1 MINKKQRESQD
12 SNVNVNLQNTD
23 NRVRETGQLR
33 RAKIQASCLI
43 EDMDN
48 GSALTSTL
56 RELLEASL
64 TLQTTS
70 TKILAVHLRRSPAT
84 IRTEFQ
90 RILTIFGNKP
100 RFSISTFHGEKLA

>member
-1 MINKKQRESQD
+1 MINKRQRESQD
-12 SNVNVNLQNTD
+12 SIVYLNLQNTD
-23 NRVRETGQLR
+23 NMVRETGQLR
-33 RAKIQASCLI
+33 RAKLHASCLI

-48 GSALTSTL
+48 GSVLTPAL

-70 TKILAVHLRRSPAT
+70 TKVLAAHLRRSPAA

-90 RILTIFGNKP
+90 RILTILGDKP
-100 RFSISTFHGEKLA
+100 RFSIMRIF